1 MLEGRKRN
9 REKGSKGHSLKS
21 ISSMCFLTAQ
31 PKLEFFV
38 YLFIYLSFCSNSLPL
53 CCYCCYLFC
62 ALQVDPLVLC
72 ISRAARCFPGMT
84 C

>member
-38 YLFIYLSFCSNSLPL
+38 YLFIYLFGVIVCHCVAIVVICFVRCKWTRS
-53 CCYCCYLFC
+53 YC
-62 ALQVDPLVLC
+62 A
-72 ISRAARCFPGMT
+72 FPEPHVVSPG
-84 C
+84 